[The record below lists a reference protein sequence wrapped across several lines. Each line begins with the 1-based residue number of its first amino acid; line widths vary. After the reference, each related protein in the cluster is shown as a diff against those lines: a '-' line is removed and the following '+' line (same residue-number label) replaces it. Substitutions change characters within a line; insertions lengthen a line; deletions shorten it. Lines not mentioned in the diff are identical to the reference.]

1 MKKLVFWIILS
12 AVVMLGLPGLTVAFI
27 QSNAAMAICFLL
39 FFAIDPLYSFMLGVF
54 AGKKPGELWSLPVI
68 SAGLFL
74 LGTWIFFDMG
84 EPAFVLYAG
93 VYLVLGFVAML
104 VSLVMD
110 KRKKKT
116 AEPEKAPEEIQEIE
130 IPEMHDYE
138 K

>member
-130 IPEMHDYE
+130 IPEMNDYE